1 MILNCDIQYSNQQIF
16 RNVKKRR
23 FDRSAVIFKLKSKIL
38 LFDLK
43 FTVERS
49 KRRFSTSTFIVI
61 YSM

>member
-16 RNVKKRR
+16 RKNKKRR